1 MGDYLMNYQST
12 SEMVD
17 NILKDS
23 KRIDDIQHKNINNT
37 NSQYDRAL
45 EIIGQA
51 YDSFDQTHNQ
61 VLSKTIENDTA
72 TIIKILDDYIADA
85 LKVTPPKVN
94 NHLSIE
100 ISLAQVV
107 RIKFSKFILL
117 RQQFLNQFDDLP
129 VPVILYAYN
138 KMIQQIRSYGYHV
151 VSVDIDTLIH
161 IISNKPVYSEENE
174 SKISPDEVPTLRFE
188 INYFDNPQVNE
199 PFTND

>member
-1 MGDYLMNYQST
+1 MGDCLMNYQST
-12 SEMVD
+12 SEIVD

-23 KRIDDIQHKNINNT
+23 KRLDKIQHEHINNT
-37 NSQYDRAL
+37 NPQYDRAL

-51 YDSFDQTHNQ
+51 YDSFNQTHNQ
-61 VLSKTIENDTA
+61 VLAKTIEKDTA
-72 TIIKILDDYIADA
+72 TIIAILDDYIADA
-85 LKVTPPKVN
+85 LKITPTKVN
-94 NHLSIE
+94 NQMSIKM
-100 ISLAQVV
+100 SMAQVV

-151 VSVDIDTLIH
+151 VSVDIDTLIK
-161 IISNKPVYSEENE
+161 IISNQPVYSEEND
-174 SKISPDEVPTLRFE
+174 SNISPDEVPTLRFE